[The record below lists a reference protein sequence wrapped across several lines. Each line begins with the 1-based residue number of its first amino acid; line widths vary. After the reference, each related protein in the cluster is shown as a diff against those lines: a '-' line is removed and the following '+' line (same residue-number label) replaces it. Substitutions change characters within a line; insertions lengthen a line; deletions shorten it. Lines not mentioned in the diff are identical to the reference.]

1 MENFPITIARGDGI
15 GPEIMS
21 AALKILQKA
30 GARLTYE
37 EVEIGEKVY
46 ARGGLSG
53 IESSAW
59 ESILRT
65 KILFKAPITTPQGG
79 GYKSLNVAI
88 RKTLG
93 LYANVRPCVSF
104 HPFVKTLHPHMDV
117 VIVREN
123 EEDTYSGIEY
133 QQTNEVAQC
142 LKLISKPGSERIA
155 RYAFEYARQ
164 NGRKKITCMVKD
176 NIMKITDGLFYQ
188 TAEKVAQE
196 YPDILFERQIVDIG
210 AAHLAERPN
219 QFDIILTENL
229 YGDIL
234 SDIAAQV
241 AGSVGLAGSANLGMH
256 AAMFEA
262 IHGSAPTL
270 AGKDIA
276 NPSALIQSSVM
287 MLVHLGQIDIA
298 EKIQNAWLKTIE
310 AGYHTPDIYVE
321 GKSKER
327 LGTQAF
333 ADKVIEHLGEKPQHL
348 KAAHFEK
355 NISKPVVE
363 SKHLHAKKELVG
375 VDIYLH
381 WDEANRQPNIL
392 GDLLKQAQSRTLL
405 FESLSNRGVDVY
417 PGEFQHIFCTDHW
430 RARFIA
436 KPRQATSQEIGFLTH
451 ADVIDLLNQIQRLGL
466 DFIKTEHLYRFNGKL
481 GFSTTTGS

>member
-15 GPEIMS
+15 GPEIMA
-21 AALKILQKA
+21 AALKVLQKA

-46 ARGGLSG
+46 ERGGLSG
-53 IESSAW
+53 IEPSAW

-123 EEDTYSGIEY
+123 EEDTYAGIEY

-155 RYAFEYARQ
+155 RHAFEYARQ

-188 TAEKVAQE
+188 TAAKIAEE
-196 YPDILFERQIVDIG
+196 YPEIAFERQIVDIG

-241 AGSVGLAGSANLGMH
+241 AGSVGLAGSANLGMN

-262 IHGSAPTL
+262 IHGSAPTI

-276 NPSALIQSSVM
+276 NPSAVIQASVM
-287 MLVHLGQIDIA
+287 MLVHIGQIDIA

-310 AGYHTPDIYVE
+310 EGYHTPDIYVE

-333 ADKVIEHLGEKPQHL
+333 ADAIVLHLGQKPAHL

-355 NISKPVVE
+355 THSHPVVE
-363 SKHLHAKKELVG
+363 AKHIHAKKELVG

-381 WDEANRQPNIL
+381 WDEADRKPAIL
-392 GDLLKQAQSRTLL
+392 GELLQQAHSRTMA
-405 FESLSNRGVDVY
+405 FEALSNRGVDVF
-417 PGEFQHIFCTDHW
+417 PGDFAEIFCTDHW
-430 RARFIA
+430 RARFVA
-436 KPRQATSQEIGFLTH
+436 KPRQASSQEIGFLTH

-481 GFSTTTGS
+481 AFSTTTGS